1 MYYVVIAM
9 ASTQL
14 NVRTSAT
21 LINELDSLVNHGLFR
36 NRTEAVNE
44 GIRLVIRRYKAM
56 KIAEKIV
63 SEFQN
68 VTSSLTY
75 WVAVQSTSVYNTAT
89 ETAGAI

>member
-1 MYYVVIAM
+1 MYYMVIAM

-21 LINELDSLVNHGLFR
+21 LIEELDSLVDHGLFR

-56 KIAEKIV
+56 KIAEKTDQI
-63 SEFQN
+63 SKRKQ
-68 VTSSLTY
+68 SRKSLTDAL
-75 WVAVQSTSVYNTAT
+75 VELRDEEDA
-89 ETAGAI
+89 

>member
-56 KIAEKIV
+56 KIAENIDKIAMGKKGK
-63 SEFQN
+63 E
-68 VTSSLTY
+68 SLTK
-75 WVAVQSTSVYNTAT
+75 VLKELRDEEDA
-89 ETAGAI
+89 